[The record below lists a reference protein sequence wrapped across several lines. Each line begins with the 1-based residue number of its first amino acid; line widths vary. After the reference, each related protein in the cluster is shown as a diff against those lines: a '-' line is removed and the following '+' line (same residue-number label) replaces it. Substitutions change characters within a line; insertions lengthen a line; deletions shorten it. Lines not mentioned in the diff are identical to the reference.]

1 MPRISV
7 FGRTMLG
14 RRITQMCF
22 PGDPLLGYDP
32 IFNSVPGDRARVR
45 CAR

>member
-1 MPRISV
+1 MPRILV
-7 FGRTMLG
+7 FGRTMLE
-14 RRITQMCF
+14 RLITQMYF

-32 IFNSVPGDRARVR
+32 TFNSVPGDRARVR